1 VVQSEPVWKGKGG
14 PLEAG
19 LEAAG
24 LGGEAVEARDVL

>member
-1 VVQSEPVWKGKGG
+1 MVQGEPVWKGQSSPPDG
-14 PLEAG
+14 G